1 MVTCSEEACGG
12 AACRGRGGAGL
23 TLDEVRARSRRG
35 QLCKGCCTYTSLL
48 SGAPPPPHA
57 HYPLRNKDHRFEWT
71 RAEFRAWA
79 EGLAAE
85 HGYSVRFDG
94 VGGGA
99 WDEER
104 QPGAPCH
111 GPGPSSQVAIF
122 ERPGMREQM

>member
-1 MVTCSEEACGG
+1 MSPEQH
-12 AACRGRGGAGL
+12 
-23 TLDEVRARSRRG
+23 S
-35 QLCKGCCTYTSLL
+35 
-48 SGAPPPPHA
+48 PPPPRVDAPCLIAEWTMA
-57 HYPLRNKDHRFEWT
+57 HTLQDHRFEWT

-122 ERPGMREQM
+122 ERPGLREQM